1 MEIKNTADLRE
12 ALIEQMKALKEKRID
27 PKEAHQFTSAVRE
40 IIKLTPPGF
49 GLHEMGANPLKSREK
64 FQRPL
69 TPIRLIGN
77 E

>member
-40 IIKLTPPGF
+40 IIKLTR
-49 GLHEMGANPLKSREK
+49 LDLDYMKWA
-64 FQRPL
+64 RPVKESGEIPKTI